1 MRKPSTS
8 PTIQSRA
15 IPSTFAAFVVLL
27 VALSSWRQR
36 WLISGAPILQF
47 VILLGASEGY
57 RVLPIFGLWTLFST
71 LNLVYAVASTSWLL
85 YGVFAAFCYPAIVLA
100 CIFQFS
106 YVSDILRKA
115 LRKVLKELHFLND
128 KIAFFDIP
136 GLEIDTEVDGL
147 MALRGIT
154 FSLSTLSFV
163 VHGVEVGIKL
173 SDDMEL
179 AIQVEEVTVKL
190 FRSIDIS
197 DCFANIKGG
206 EFEMTFHRLGESSSD
221 SDGDP
226 ILVTDTP
233 LLRAATFAGLEA
245 ESLHEAHEA
254 KKMTEVLTDGAPP
267 EDSSFKEG
275 LASVTPMSPDN
286 EEAFGRYRQ
295 TLEALEKSNTI
306 YRSRL
311 AAKKLADREQND
323 IDKHDLNAIRAT
335 ICAKMQG
342 EPSVPHPPSR
352 SIKVTTL
359 QHLMPLEIRRF
370 IHRLP
375 MLLRLLLNPLSYFH
389 PVKIASITATGSG
402 HWIESM
408 LMEHLF
414 EDLASTDTEVRKL
427 KEKICRWLCD
437 AKFAIELGEITGF
450 AQVPFIPTYNI
461 NCSLQVDDVMA
472 YRALLKEEHLR
483 QVIRLGGADAT
494 FQIPSFLLPHHEH
507 LLPPVPTSED
517 KQELEKDIEQADG
530 IPKTV
535 QAERSLIQAHK
546 DEANVVFSAHARL
559 PAVFDQELLD
569 FAASLVKALK
579 VIELENEPG
588 AFDEEIRGIKEF
600 GRALKGGMK
609 DGMKKKALD
618 VVVSDRWIAKIVGK
632 IMRKM
637 ETAQGDLGYKGD
649 LPVKLGLYR
658 NVEEVRAEGEK
669 LLP

>member
-1 MRKPSTS
+1 M
-8 PTIQSRA
+8 
-15 IPSTFAAFVVLL
+15 
-27 VALSSWRQR
+27 
-36 WLISGAPILQF
+36 
-47 VILLGASEGY
+47 
-57 RVLPIFGLWTLFST
+57 
-71 LNLVYAVASTSWLL
+71 YAVASTSWLL
-85 YGVFAAFCYPAIVLA
+85 YWVFAALCYPAIILA

-106 YVSDILRKA
+106 YISDALRKTLRKA
-115 LRKVLKELHFLND
+115 LKQLQFLND

-136 GLEIDTEVDGL
+136 ALEIDTEVDGL
-147 MALRGIT
+147 MVLCGIT

-190 FRSIDIS
+190 FRSVHIS

-206 EFEMTFHRLGESSSD
+206 EFEMTFHKLGESSSD

-226 ILVTDTP
+226 ILLTDTP
-233 LLRAATFAGLEA
+233 LLRAATHASMGT
-245 ESLHEAHEA
+245 ESQHEA
-254 KKMTEVLTDGAPP
+254 KKMTEVFTDGAPP

-275 LASVTPMSPDN
+275 LASVTPLSPDN
-286 EEAFGRYRQ
+286 EEAVGKYRK

-306 YRSRL
+306 YRSRIS
-311 AAKKLADREQND
+311 AQKLADREQND
-323 IDKHDLNAIRAT
+323 IDKHDRNAIRAT
-335 ICAKMQG
+335 ICAKMHG
-342 EPSVPHPPSR
+342 ESSVPHPPSK

-359 QHLMPLEIRRF
+359 QNLMPLRIRRF
-370 IHRLP
+370 MHRMP

-402 HWIESM
+402 SWIETM
-408 LMEHLF
+408 LVEHLF
-414 EDLASTDTEVRKL
+414 EDLASTDAEVRKL
-427 KEKICRWLCD
+427 KEKISRWLRD
-437 AKFAIELGEITGF
+437 AKFAIELGEITGL
-450 AQVPFIPTYNI
+450 AQVPFIPTYDI
-461 NCSLQVDDVMA
+461 NCSLQIDDVMA
-472 YRALLKEEHLR
+472 YRALLKEEHLN

-494 FQIPSFLLPHHEH
+494 FQVPSFLLPHHEH
-507 LLPPVPTSED
+507 LLPAVPTSSD
-517 KQELEKDIEQADG
+517 KAELEKEIEQADG

-535 QAERSLIQAHK
+535 QAEKELLQARK
-546 DEANVVFSAHARL
+546 DEANVKLSAHARL

-569 FAASLVKALK
+569 FVAALVKALK

-588 AFDEEIRGIKEF
+588 AFDDEIHGIKDF
-600 GRALKGGMK
+600 TRALKGGMK

-632 IMRKM
+632 IMRRM

-649 LPVKLGLYR
+649 LPVKLQAYR